1 MIAAQRPVMLG
12 LLAGVLLA
20 ACASP
25 RTSQFYT
32 LGTDMAAPAAASSAL
47 VLALGPINLPEY
59 LDRPQL
65 VTRVGGN
72 RLEVDE
78 FNRWGG
84 ALDEEISRALAD
96 RIGARL
102 GTRQI
107 YHYPSRIAP
116 HRLGDEE
123 RRRDH
128 GHRRDL

>member
-1 MIAAQRPVMLG
+1 MRSLRHVV
-12 LLAGVLLA
+12 LAGVLTCTLLV
-20 ACASP
+20 ACSTP
-25 RTSQFYT
+25 RISHFYT
-32 LGTDMAAPAAASSAL
+32 LGSESPPATEPRSAL
-47 VLALGPINLPEY
+47 VLALGPIDLPEY

-65 VTRVGGN
+65 VTRIGGN

-107 YHYPSRIAP
+107 YLYPSRIAP
-116 HRLGDEE
+116 QTR
-123 RRRDH
+123 
-128 GHRRDL
+128 